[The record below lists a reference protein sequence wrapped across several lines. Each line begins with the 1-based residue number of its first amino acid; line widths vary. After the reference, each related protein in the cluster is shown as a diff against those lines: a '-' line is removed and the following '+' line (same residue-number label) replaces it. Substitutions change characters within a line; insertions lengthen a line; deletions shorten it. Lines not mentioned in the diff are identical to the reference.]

1 MGGFSKMPNQ
11 VFRSSVRLIEGT
23 RVEAEAR
30 GFKVTVDEPEQIG
43 GSNQGMTPVELLL
56 SSLGSCLSITIS
68 LFSKPFH
75 VEIKDL
81 RVEVEGELDPM
92 AAMSN
97 DPEAHSG
104 YQDIRVH
111 VHIVSDA
118 PANRIERLIKMAESK
133 CPVSDTL
140 RVGVTIN
147 NSVEL
152 ETANV

>member
-1 MGGFSKMPNQ
+1 MPNQ

-56 SSLGSCLSITIS
+56 SALGSCLSITIS
-68 LFSKPFH
+68 LFSKAFH
-75 VEIKDL
+75 VDIKDL

-92 AAMSN
+92 AAMGKS
-97 DPEAHSG
+97 DARSG
-104 YQDIRVH
+104 YQNIRVH

-118 PANRIERLIKMAESK
+118 PQNRIERLIKMAESK

-147 NSVEL
+147 NSVEF
-152 ETANV
+152 ETVSV

>member
-1 MGGFSKMPNQ
+1 MPNQ

-68 LFSKPFH
+68 LFSKAFH
-75 VEIKDL
+75 VDIQEL
-81 RVEVEGELDPM
+81 RLDVEGELDPM
-92 AAMSN
+92 AAMGQS
-97 DPEAHSG
+97 DSRSG
-104 YQDIRVH
+104 YQDIRVN

-118 PANRIERLIKMAESK
+118 PQSRIEKLIKMAESK

-147 NSVEL
+147 NNVQL
-152 ETANV
+152 ESASA

>member
-1 MGGFSKMPNQ
+1 MPNQ

-75 VEIKDL
+75 VDIQEL
-81 RVEVEGELDPM
+81 RLDVEGELDPM
-92 AAMSN
+92 AAMGQS
-97 DPEAHSG
+97 EARSG
-104 YQDIRVH
+104 YQDIRVN

-118 PANRIERLIKMAESK
+118 PISRIEKLIKMAESK

-147 NSVEL
+147 NNVEL
-152 ETANV
+152 ETATA